1 MKNKYADVIK
11 EITKLVEKNKEKLE
25 EIDKLDPYR
34 IFHIFQNIFCN
45 EIPKMKKSVI
55 KNIISSG
62 ISKNISGYSYKMNKE
77 RKLFHYLFKPNSVEI
92 DYNSRYRSYGRV
104 TYSFCENKTIKSFKN
119 ITKKEDFESFIR
131 VFSNSLNQCCKKYR
145 KLNLFCLKNANGLFL
160 KQIVHSN
167 FYDGLDIKKEYK
179 RILNSSNYSSD
190 EKIDVLDVISKKE
203 IVSYYNLYKKNSI
216 KFNKKLKR
224 IYTIELISNLDNYK
238 SQKLEQDGLIFAKD
252 FFFTHDNYWVLYNEI
267 KKKIPEFLSNLS
279 KKEIISIIDYSIS
292 LSLNNSLFKWGQY
305 GVAPLVSAVLR
316 LVVIDACKYLD
327 VDEDCLYLM
336 HHVNSNGNHMSASL
350 QNKIDILL
358 SKEKCIWS

>member
-1 MKNKYADVIK
+1 M
-11 EITKLVEKNKEKLE
+11 
-25 EIDKLDPYR
+25 
-34 IFHIFQNIFCN
+34 
-45 EIPKMKKSVI
+45 
-55 KNIISSG
+55 
-62 ISKNISGYSYKMNKE
+62 
-77 RKLFHYLFKPNSVEI
+77 
-92 DYNSRYRSYGRV
+92 
-104 TYSFCENKTIKSFKN
+104 
-119 ITKKEDFESFIR
+119 
-131 VFSNSLNQCCKKYR
+131 
-145 KLNLFCLKNANGLFL
+145 
-160 KQIVHSN
+160 
-167 FYDGLDIKKEYK
+167 
-179 RILNSSNYSSD
+179 
-190 EKIDVLDVISKKE
+190 
-203 IVSYYNLYKKNSI
+203 
-216 KFNKKLKR
+216 
-224 IYTIELISNLDNYK
+224 
-238 SQKLEQDGLIFAKD
+238 EQDGLIFAKD